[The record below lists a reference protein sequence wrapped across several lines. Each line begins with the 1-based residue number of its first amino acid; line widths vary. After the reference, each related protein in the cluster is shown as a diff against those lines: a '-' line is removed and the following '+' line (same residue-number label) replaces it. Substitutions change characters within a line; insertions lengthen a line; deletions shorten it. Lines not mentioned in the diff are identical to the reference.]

1 MIAILMGI
9 FKSFKAPFDQ
19 ERYDGTI
26 REMARSVLRE
36 LVCPFCREEG
46 RQGHFIRWGSYKR
59 GVGTEGGT
67 RMKARI
73 QRIRCTDCRHTH
85 ALFPESLIPCSS
97 FPAELQIKVIQ
108 SYLDGDRR
116 SLQELMD
123 HYISQG
129 AAGTIFRRF
138 IREWKDRLRETGTS
152 IGSPVGEITEKC
164 ASSFHRQFM
173 QAGNVPVF
181 WYGSLRQKVPDLLK
195 TTAAVYQTPPGM
207 AIITSSS

>member
-1 MIAILMGI
+1 
-9 FKSFKAPFDQ
+9 
-19 ERYDGTI
+19 
-26 REMARSVLRE
+26 MARSVLRE

-123 HYISQG
+123 HS
-129 AAGTIFRRF
+129 T
-138 IREWKDRLRETGTS
+138 
-152 IGSPVGEITEKC
+152 
-164 ASSFHRQFM
+164 ASSCRQ
-173 QAGNVPVF
+173 GT
-181 WYGSLRQKVPDLLK
+181 YRSSG
-195 TTAAVYQTPPGM
+195 TALSGRKSRTY
-207 AIITSSS
+207 